1 MPISAASSGLSASVK
16 RHRRWSSNAPFS
28 NVGLAV
34 LDDKAGGFN
43 AAGPVGVAPMGTIG
57 TCFGIESKG
66 NKVMYFSPSFG
77 GLTFGVSFTP
87 TGGQRRAGGGL
98 SSGNNALSAGCDY
111 TPDFGGWNLTAG
123 GGGEWALTQYTP
135 AGGNT
140 NNKASWYQA
149 G

>member
-43 AAGPVGVAPMGTIG
+43 AAGPVGVAPMGSIG
-57 TCFGIESKG
+57 TCYGIESKG

-87 TGGQRRAGGGL
+87 TGGQPPGGGGL
-98 SSGNNALSAGCDY
+98 PYGTDVTAPGPGNAGNNILSVGADY
-111 TPDFGGWNLTAG
+111 SHDFGGWNLTLG
-123 GGGEWALTQYTP
+123 GGG
-135 AGGNT
+135 
-140 NNKASWYQA
+140 
-149 G
+149 